1 MNVTGSTASL
11 LGIGV
16 QGMQQSYGRIETA
29 ASNIARAGTI
39 PSENS
44 GVTGGKGTDDTM
56 DIATNMVDM
65 KFNQHIFDASAKV
78 IKTADEMIGTVLNIH
93 A

>member
-1 MNVTGSTASL
+1 MNIGGSTSSL

-16 QGMQQSYGRIETA
+16 QGMQQSYGRIEQA
-29 ASNIARAGTI
+29 AGNIARSGTTSAES
-39 PSENS
+39 SEMS
-44 GVTGGKGTDDTM
+44 RDTGATM

-78 IKTADEMIGTVLNIH
+78 VKTADEMIGTVLDMH